1 MRGCGGVGG
10 ERVGGEGGGH
20 CAPEVLTLKPSSPSH
35 LNIIPSVSIDH
46 MLFLLLPSV
55 PQRYASQM
63 ENDIDLPMESNNPPK
78 KGGGG
83 GKRRDDP
90 SGWPRVIA

>member
-1 MRGCGGVGG
+1 
-10 ERVGGEGGGH
+10 
-20 CAPEVLTLKPSSPSH
+20 
-35 LNIIPSVSIDH
+35 

-83 GKRRDDP
+83 GKGKMTLRGGLECLHETGGVFLSTEAKTASPGLRRVGRDTTRLHAQLLP
-90 SGWPRVIA
+90 